1 MHGMDFV
8 LTEASKVW
16 HDTMRSM
23 HSFIL
28 SIPGKHINRVYAI
41 GEIASDRCSHFLR
54 TIVDH
59 HALRLPV
66 VQQCPMHMCEL
77 QVYLCYC
84 VCGGKYTPS
93 VASQFA
99 SLDFAF
105 AHTSCWPVI
114 GRLNFLLWED
124 K

>member
-1 MHGMDFV
+1 MS
-8 LTEASKVW
+8 L
-16 HDTMRSM
+16 M
-23 HSFIL
+23 HSFTL
-28 SIPGKHINRVYAI
+28 SIPEKHLNSCVHPSI
-41 GEIASDRCSHFLR
+41 GVVAGCSSFLS
-54 TIVDH
+54 TIVGH
-59 HALRLPV
+59 YALGPPT
-66 VQQCPMHMCEL
+66 VQHCSMHMHEL